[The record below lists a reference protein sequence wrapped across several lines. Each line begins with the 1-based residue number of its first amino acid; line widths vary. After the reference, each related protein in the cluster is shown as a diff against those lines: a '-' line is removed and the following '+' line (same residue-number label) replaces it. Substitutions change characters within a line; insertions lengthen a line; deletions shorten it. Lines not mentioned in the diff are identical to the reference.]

1 MIALSAK
8 MSDGTALDKLADAL
22 VTEGGDSG
30 AILMTS
36 RVGRSLW
43 RDGYRRTRIE
53 MAECSNF
60 SLVATRQAASVGFD
74 LHHLGLP
81 PVIATVVCRTCSSMM
96 GRPTS
101 RRPLPVRPADLHA
114 AIRHLFA
121 KILDRILGH
130 R

>member
-53 MAECSNF
+53 IAECSNF
-60 SLVATRQAASVGFD
+60 SLVATKQAASVGFD

-81 PVIATVVCRTCSSMM
+81 PVTATVV
-96 GRPTS
+96 PD
-101 RRPLPVRPADLHA
+101 V
-114 AIRHLFA
+114 
-121 KILDRILGH
+121 
-130 R
+130 